1 MIKPRI
7 GYITNTRIPA
17 VEDETFQRIAKKVGV
32 DLVIINPAKDFDSDK
47 IAEKVKDCDIIYNNE
62 IDYSSLEI
70 AKQLEFQGHKVVE
83 SSRSYYY
90 TEDKWI
96 LYLQC
101 LKSKIPTPRT
111 VLLSSDL
118 ISARDQIKNFS
129 KFPIILKRVQGCMG
143 KFVDRADDADSA
155 IEIVKKFWERGE
167 DRFPI
172 IAQEFVDSDSYRVL
186 TIGGKIVQTALK
198 KSTDWK
204 ATGMA
209 SKTFEKFEVDAKLK
223 RIIRKITK
231 VIDIEICGIDL
242 AKKENGDWILI
253 EVNSGPAYDF
263 FENEI
268 SFLIEKALRHL
279 KKRAIELKNK

>member
-1 MIKPRI
+1 MIKPTI

-17 VEDETFQRIAKKVGV
+17 VEDETFQKIAKKVGV
-32 DLVIINPAKDFDSDK
+32 NLVIINPAKDFDAEK
-47 IAEKVKDCDIIYNNE
+47 IAEKARDCDIIYNDE

-90 TEDKWI
+90 TEDKWL

-111 VLLSSDL
+111 MLLSSDL
-118 ISARDQIKNFS
+118 VSAREQVKNFS
-129 KFPIILKRVQGCMG
+129 QFPIILKRVQGCMG
-143 KFVDRADDADSA
+143 RFVDRADDVEGA

-172 IAQEFVDSDSYRVL
+172 IAQEFVASDSYRVM
-186 TIGGKIVQTALK
+186 TIGGRIVQTALK

-204 ATGMA
+204 ATGLA

-223 RIIRKITK
+223 SIVRKITK

-263 FENEI
+263 FENEF
-268 SFLIEKALRHL
+268 SLLIEKALRHL
-279 KKRAIELKNK
+279 KKRALNLRNK